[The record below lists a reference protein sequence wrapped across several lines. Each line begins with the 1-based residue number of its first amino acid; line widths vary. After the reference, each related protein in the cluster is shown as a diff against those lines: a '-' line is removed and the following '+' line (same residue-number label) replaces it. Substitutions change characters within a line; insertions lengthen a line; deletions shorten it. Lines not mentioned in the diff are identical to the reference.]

1 MISDLRKKLKER
13 KGFTLIELLV
23 VVAIIG
29 ILAAIAI
36 PQYNKY
42 KERAAKASAV
52 SDAKNIANS
61 IEAYYADKG
70 SYPNSLTV
78 TDNATTDTTTVDFG
92 NGDRFILSKNNTLVG
107 YGFDNSTQAFS
118 FTIVNEV
125 YNKTIIYKSDQGGV
139 DENQW

>member
-61 IEAYYADKG
+61 IEAYFADTG
-70 SYPNSLTV
+70 SYPSSLS
-78 TDNATTDTTTVDFG
+78 D
-92 NGDRFILSKNNTLVG
+92 GDIV
-107 YGFDNSTQAFS
+107 GFDNGDTFTLSRNNSFLNYGEAGNTFS
-118 FTIVNEV
+118 FSISNTV
-125 YNKTIIYKSDQGGV
+125 YNKVVTYDSGKGGV
-139 DENQW
+139 DESIW